1 MNASNHNSS
10 GVSLVVRGLRKNFDG
25 QEVLKGVDFEVRPGE
40 IFVIMGPSG
49 SGKSVLLKHLIGLE
63 EPDAGEILIN
73 GETVGSPEVAAK
85 YRMALVFQS
94 GALLNSLTVG
104 ENVGLYLTEHRLKP
118 PAEIEKVVAEILEDV
133 GLKDTADKMPNE
145 LSGGMKKRVAI
156 ARALVIEPQLI
167 LYDEPTSEL
176 DPLSSVVIGNEI
188 LDLKR
193 RTHVTSLIVSHDR
206 DLAFGVADRIAVI
219 VEGRT
224 SAEEAGLAPV
234 ADIRTVAIASDHT
247 GGKLRQNLVTFLRG
261 RGLAVQDL
269 GTDGP
274 DPVDYPDVAA
284 SVGRI
289 VARRE
294 ADAGIV
300 IDGAGIGS
308 AIAAN
313 KIDGIR
319 AVMATSEL
327 VARYSREHN
336 GANVLTLGATL
347 VTPDEARAII
357 TTWLTTA
364 MREPRYI
371 RRLAKIRD
379 LERG

>member
-1 MNASNHNSS
+1 MNASNDNHS
-10 GVSLVVRGLRKNFDG
+10 GVGLVVRGLRKNFDG
-25 QEVLKGVDFEVRPGE
+25 QEVLKGVDFEVQPGE

-63 EPDAGEILIN
+63 EPDGGEILIN

-118 PAEIEKVVAEILEDV
+118 PAEIEKIVAEKLADV

-188 LDLKR
+188 LELKR
-193 RTHVTSLIVSHDR
+193 RTHVTSLVVSHDR

-219 VEGRT
+219 VEGKIVT
-224 SAEEAGLAPV
+224 IGTPEEVRRFNDPLV
-234 ADIRTVAIASDHT
+234 QKFLHADF
-247 GGKLRQNLVTFLRG
+247 K
-261 RGLAVQDL
+261 
-269 GTDGP
+269 
-274 DPVDYPDVAA
+274 
-284 SVGRI
+284 
-289 VARRE
+289 RE
-294 ADAGIV
+294 
-300 IDGAGIGS
+300 
-308 AIAAN
+308 
-313 KIDGIR
+313 K
-319 AVMATSEL
+319 
-327 VARYSREHN
+327 
-336 GANVLTLGATL
+336 
-347 VTPDEARAII
+347 
-357 TTWLTTA
+357 
-364 MREPRYI
+364 
-371 RRLAKIRD
+371 
-379 LERG
+379 